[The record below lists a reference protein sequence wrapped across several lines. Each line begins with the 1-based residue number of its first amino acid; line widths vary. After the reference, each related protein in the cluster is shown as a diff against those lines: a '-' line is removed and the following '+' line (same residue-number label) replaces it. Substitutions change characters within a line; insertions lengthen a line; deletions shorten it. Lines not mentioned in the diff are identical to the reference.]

1 MSDFQPLHF
10 ALAFQNPWL
19 LIAAQSLSR
28 PGCSRPAALRARERG
43 EEEAAQ
49 GRSRRWLLLL
59 LPAPAPPPASSCSSH
74 RLLLSCQLQSRASL
88 AASAAPAAAGLPSR
102 GTAPPNSGAAA
113 KRGSSGVSSLSVER
127 VFVTT
132 KLAGPLQQKGF
143 ICDCNFL
150 SDPSFHSWH

>member
-1 MSDFQPLHF
+1 MISSPYILLLHF
-10 ALAFQNPWL
+10 RIPGSL
-19 LIAAQSLSR
+19 LQRRASR
-28 PGCSRPAALRARERG
+28 GPAAPGRRRCAPGNAGRRRRRRG
-43 EEEAAQ
+43 
-49 GRSRRWLLLL
+49 GVGDGCCFSCRHLLLL
-59 LPAPAPPPASSCSSH
+59 LPAPAPPTGSFS
-74 RLLLSCQLQSRASL
+74 SCQLQSRASL

-113 KRGSSGVSSLSVER
+113 KRGSSGASSLSVER